1 MSLRKKKHSVTAGID
16 LLPRNTFHLAD
27 FHRSDG
33 VLGSGLHLRVH
44 LPLAALRLCAEEIH
58 PLLRFHPEVV
68 RERETVRQLINYE
81 LKTPKPCFDAFYI
94 Q

>member
-68 RERETVRQLINYE
+68 RERERQ
-81 LKTPKPCFDAFYI
+81 
-94 Q
+94 